1 MSDVLDRYIRAG
13 EGIGVEFK
21 RCGSQPSGDTFETIC
36 SFANRRGGSILL
48 GVNDDGA
55 VEGVPE
61 ASALP
66 IERSI
71 SNVVSNPNLFNV
83 SPLVE
88 FERLHDSEG
97 RLVIRVW
104 VPMGPSLYTFKG
116 AVYDRVADADVRV
129 KSDAQIASMMARKQG
144 YYSERTVCS
153 WVTED
158 DLEMDLLDAVRNAL
172 RANDADHPW
181 LPLSDGELLRAARLY
196 GRDQLTGERGFNLAA
211 VALLGKEDTILDVMP
226 LYRTDAVLRRVE
238 TDRYDDR
245 LICKSNLVRAYD
257 ELVGFC
263 EKWLPDSFVLDG
275 GQRKSARDVIVRE
288 LVCNCLIHREF
299 VSPHIARITID
310 GEGIRTRNAS
320 RALFA
325 GPVTLESLDPT
336 PKNPIIANF
345 FTQMGRSEELGSG
358 TRSLYKFS
366 RLYTG
371 KDPVLEDGDLFTAF
385 VPAPPVMTAGVAGES
400 GQSAGADAMA
410 DGAGKI
416 LRRNRAR
423 TEVEA
428 VVEDLL
434 ARYGSFPASAVAE
447 KVVSVGER
455 TVRRYLAAMVKEGK
469 LASVP
474 RGRSTTYHAVNM
486 PSRRSS
492 HESTGA

>member
-1 MSDVLDRYIRAG
+1 MSDALDRYIQAG
-13 EGIGVEFK
+13 EGISVEFK
-21 RCGSQPSGDTFETIC
+21 RCGSQPGQDTFETVC
-36 SFANRRGGSILL
+36 SFANRQGGSILL
-48 GVNDDGA
+48 GVRDDGA

-61 ASALP
+61 ASALN
-66 IERSI
+66 IERNI
-71 SNVVSNPNLFNV
+71 SNVTSDPNLFNV

-88 FERLHDSEG
+88 FERLRDSEG

-129 KSDAQIASMMARKQG
+129 KSDAQVTSMMARKRS
-144 YYSERTVCS
+144 YYSERTVYS

-158 DLEMDLLDAVRNAL
+158 DLEMDLLDAVRDAL

-181 LPLSDGELLRAARLY
+181 LSLSNGEFLRAARLF

-245 LICKSNLVRAYD
+245 LICRSNLVRAYD

-299 VSPHIARITID
+299 VSPHIARITINR
-310 GEGIRTRNAS
+310 EGIRTNNAS

-358 TRSLYKFS
+358 TRNLYKFS
-366 RLYTG
+366 RLYAG
-371 KDPVLEDGDLFTAF
+371 KDPVLEDGDQFTAF
-385 VPAPPVMTAGVAGES
+385 VPAPPVMASVAENEVDHDAAMDAERS
-400 GQSAGADAMA
+400 GAVIGS
-410 DGAGKI
+410 
-416 LRRNRAR
+416 RRNRTRA
-423 TEVEA
+423 EVERA
-428 VVEDLL
+428 VDDLI
-434 ARYGSFPASAVAE
+434 ARYGSFPASAISERVA
-447 KVVSVGER
+447 SVGER
-455 TVRRYLAAMVKEGK
+455 TVRRYLADMVKEGK
-469 LASVP
+469 LASIP
-474 RGRSTTYHAVNM
+474 RGRSTTYHA
-486 PSRRSS
+486 
-492 HESTGA
+492 GASADAPMK

>member
-1 MSDVLDRYIRAG
+1 MLGRYIQAA
-13 EGIGVEFK
+13 EGKSVELK
-21 RCGSQPSGDTFETIC
+21 RCGSQPGKDTFETIC
-36 SFANRRGGSILL
+36 SFANRQGGSVLL
-48 GVNDDGA
+48 GVRDDGT

-61 ASALP
+61 ASVLS

-71 SNVVSNPNLFNV
+71 SNVTSNPNLFNV

-129 KSDAQIASMMARKQG
+129 RSDAQITSMMARKQS
-144 YYSERTVCS
+144 YYSERTVYS

-158 DLEMDLLDAVRNAL
+158 DLEVGLLDAVRDTL

-181 LPLSDGELLRAARLY
+181 LSLSDSELLRAARLY

-245 LICKSNLVRAYD
+245 LVCKSNLVRAYD
-257 ELVGFC
+257 ELVVFC

-310 GEGIRTRNAS
+310 REGIRTSNAS

-345 FTQMGRSEELGSG
+345 FTQMGRSGELGSG
-358 TRSLYKFS
+358 TRNLYKFS

-385 VPAPPVMTAGVAGES
+385 VPAPPVMTAGVAGE
-400 GQSAGADAMA
+400 GGRFAEAGAMA
-410 DGAGKI
+410 DGVGEI
-416 LRRNRAR
+416 PTRNRAR
-423 TEVEA
+423 
-428 VVEDLL
+428 
-434 ARYGSFPASAVAE
+434 
-447 KVVSVGER
+447 
-455 TVRRYLAAMVKEGK
+455 
-469 LASVP
+469 
-474 RGRSTTYHAVNM
+474 
-486 PSRRSS
+486 
-492 HESTGA
+492 

>member
-1 MSDVLDRYIRAG
+1 MGDALDRYIQAG
-13 EGIGVEFK
+13 EGISVEFK
-21 RCGSQPSGDTFETIC
+21 RCGSQPGTDTFETIC
-36 SFANRRGGSILL
+36 SFANRQGGSVLL
-48 GVNDDGA
+48 GVRDDGT

-61 ASALP
+61 ASALN
-66 IERSI
+66 IERNI
-71 SNVVSNPNLFNV
+71 SNVTSNPNLFNV

-88 FERLHDSEG
+88 FERLHDTEG

-129 KSDAQIASMMARKQG
+129 RGDAQITAMMARKQG
-144 YYSERTVCS
+144 YYSERTVYS

-158 DLEMDLLDAVRNAL
+158 DLEIGLLDAVRDAL

-181 LPLSDGELLRAARLY
+181 LALSDGEFLRAARLY

-211 VALLGKEDTILDVMP
+211 VALLGKEDAILDVMP
-226 LYRTDAVLRRVE
+226 LYRTDAILRRVE

-245 LICKSNLVRAYD
+245 LICRSNLIRAYD

-310 GEGIRTRNAS
+310 REGIRTDNAS

-358 TRSLYKFS
+358 TRNLYKFS

-371 KDPVLEDGDLFTAF
+371 KNPVLEDGDQFTAF
-385 VPAPPVMTAGVAGES
+385 VPVPPVMASMMGNEGDRKTAKETERNEVVSGSRTNRTRAEIES
-400 GQSAGADAMA
+400 
-410 DGAGKI
+410 
-416 LRRNRAR
+416 
-423 TEVEA
+423 A
-428 VVEDLL
+428 VDDLI
-434 ARYGSFPASAVAE
+434 ARYGSFSASSVSERVA
-447 KVVSVGER
+447 SVGER
-455 TVRRYLAAMVKEGK
+455 TVRRYLADMVKKGK
-469 LASVP
+469 LVSAP
-474 RGRSTTYHAVNM
+474 RGRSTTYRAGNTAD
-486 PSRRSS
+486 SLD
-492 HESTGA
+492 GDC

>member
-1 MSDVLDRYIRAG
+1 MSDALDRYIQAG
-13 EGIGVEFK
+13 EGISVEFK
-21 RCGSQPSGDTFETIC
+21 RCGSQPGKDTFETIC
-36 SFANRRGGSILL
+36 SFANRQGGSVLL
-48 GVNDDGA
+48 GVRDDGT

-61 ASALP
+61 ASVLS
-66 IERSI
+66 IERNI
-71 SNVVSNPNLFNV
+71 SNVTSNPNLFNV

-88 FERLHDSEG
+88 FERLRDADG

-116 AVYDRVADADVRV
+116 GVYDRVADADVRV

-144 YYSERTVCS
+144 YYSERTVYS

-158 DLEMDLLDAVRNAL
+158 DLEVGLLDAVRDAL

-181 LPLSDGELLRAARLY
+181 LSLSDSELLRAARLY

-245 LICKSNLVRAYD
+245 LVCRSNLVRAYD

-288 LVCNCLIHREF
+288 LVCNCLIHREL

-371 KDPVLEDGDLFTAF
+371 RDPVLEDGDRFTAF
-385 VPAPPVMTAGVAGES
+385 VPVPPVM
-400 GQSAGADAMA
+400 ADAA
-410 DGAGKI
+410 GSKDDHDAATGAEGNGAVGGS
-416 LRRNRAR
+416 RGNRTRA
-423 TEVEA
+423 EVERVA
-428 VVEDLL
+428 DDLL
-434 ARYGSFPASAVAE
+434 ARSGSFAATE
-447 KVVSVGER
+447 VSERITRVGER
-455 TVRRYLAAMVKEGK
+455 TVRRYLADMVKEGK
-469 LASVP
+469 LVSDP
-474 RGRSTTYHAVNM
+474 RGRSTTYRAGN
-486 PSRRSS
+486 SADGLS
-492 HESTGA
+492 GDC

>member
-1 MSDVLDRYIRAG
+1 MSDALDRYIQVG
-13 EGIGVEFK
+13 EGISVEFK
-21 RCGSQPSGDTFETIC
+21 RCGSQPGQDTFETVC
-36 SFANRRGGSILL
+36 SFANRQGGSILL
-48 GVNDDGA
+48 GVRDDGA

-61 ASALP
+61 ASALN
-66 IERSI
+66 IERNI
-71 SNVVSNPNLFNV
+71 SNVTSNPDLFNV

-88 FERLHDSEG
+88 FERLRDSEG

-129 KSDAQIASMMARKQG
+129 KSDAQVTSMMARKRS
-144 YYSERTVCS
+144 YYSERTVYS

-158 DLEMDLLDAVRNAL
+158 DLEMDLLDAVRDAL

-181 LPLSDGELLRAARLY
+181 LSLSNGEFLRAARLF

-211 VALLGKEDTILDVMP
+211 VALLGKEDTILDVIP

-245 LICKSNLVRAYD
+245 LICRSNLVRAYD

-310 GEGIRTRNAS
+310 RGGIRTNNAS

-358 TRSLYKFS
+358 TRNLYKFS
-366 RLYTG
+366 RLYAG
-371 KDPVLEDGDLFTAF
+371 KDPVLEDGDQFTAF
-385 VPAPPVMTAGVAGES
+385 VPAPPVMASVAENEVDHDAATDAERS
-400 GQSAGADAMA
+400 GAVIGS
-410 DGAGKI
+410 
-416 LRRNRAR
+416 RRNRTRA
-423 TEVEA
+423 EVERA
-428 VVEDLL
+428 VDDLI
-434 ARYGSFPASAVAE
+434 ARYGSFPASAISERVA
-447 KVVSVGER
+447 SVGER
-455 TVRRYLAAMVKEGK
+455 TVRRYLADMVKEGK
-469 LASVP
+469 LASIP
-474 RGRSTTYHAVNM
+474 RGRSTTYHA
-486 PSRRSS
+486 
-492 HESTGA
+492 GASADAPMK

>member
-1 MSDVLDRYIRAG
+1 MSDALDRYIQAG
-13 EGIGVEFK
+13 EGISVEFK
-21 RCGSQPSGDTFETIC
+21 RCGSQPGQDTFETVC
-36 SFANRRGGSILL
+36 SFANRQGGSILL
-48 GVNDDGA
+48 GVRDDGA

-61 ASALP
+61 ASALN
-66 IERSI
+66 IERNI
-71 SNVVSNPNLFNV
+71 SNVTSDPNLFNV

-88 FERLHDSEG
+88 FERLRDSEG

-129 KSDAQIASMMARKQG
+129 KSDAQVTSMMARKRS
-144 YYSERTVCS
+144 YYSERTVYS

-158 DLEMDLLDAVRNAL
+158 DLEMDLLDAVRDAL

-181 LPLSDGELLRAARLY
+181 LSLSNGEFLRAARLF

-245 LICKSNLVRAYD
+245 LICRSNLVRAYD

-299 VSPHIARITID
+299 VSPHIARSTINR
-310 GEGIRTRNAS
+310 EGIRTNNAS

-358 TRSLYKFS
+358 TRNLYKFS
-366 RLYTG
+366 RLYAG
-371 KDPVLEDGDLFTAF
+371 KDPVLEDGDQFTAF
-385 VPAPPVMTAGVAGES
+385 VPAPPVMASVAENEIDHDAAMDAERS
-400 GQSAGADAMA
+400 GAVIGS
-410 DGAGKI
+410 
-416 LRRNRAR
+416 RRNRTRA
-423 TEVEA
+423 EVERA
-428 VVEDLL
+428 VDDLI
-434 ARYGSFPASAVAE
+434 ARYGSFPASAISERVA
-447 KVVSVGER
+447 SVGER
-455 TVRRYLAAMVKEGK
+455 TVRRYLADMVKEGK
-469 LASVP
+469 LASIP
-474 RGRSTTYHAVNM
+474 RGRSTTYHA
-486 PSRRSS
+486 
-492 HESTGA
+492 GASADAPMK

>member
-1 MSDVLDRYIRAG
+1 MSDALDRYIQAG
-13 EGIGVEFK
+13 EGISVEFK
-21 RCGSQPSGDTFETIC
+21 RCGSQPGQDTFETVC
-36 SFANRRGGSILL
+36 SFANRQGGSILL
-48 GVNDDGA
+48 GVRDDGA

-61 ASALP
+61 ASALN
-66 IERSI
+66 IERNI
-71 SNVVSNPNLFNV
+71 SNVTSNPNLFNV

-88 FERLHDSEG
+88 FERLRDSEG

-129 KSDAQIASMMARKQG
+129 KSDAQVTSMMARKRS
-144 YYSERTVCS
+144 YYSERTVYS

-158 DLEMDLLDAVRNAL
+158 DLEMDLLDAVRDAL

-181 LPLSDGELLRAARLY
+181 LSLSNGEFLRAARLF

-211 VALLGKEDTILDVMP
+211 IALLGKEDTILDVMP

-245 LICKSNLVRAYD
+245 LICRSNLVRAYD

-310 GEGIRTRNAS
+310 REGIRTNNAS

-358 TRSLYKFS
+358 TRNLYKFS
-366 RLYTG
+366 RLYAG
-371 KDPVLEDGDLFTAF
+371 KDPVLEDGDQFTAF
-385 VPAPPVMTAGVAGES
+385 VPAPPVMASAAENEVDHDAATDAERS
-400 GQSAGADAMA
+400 GAVIGS
-410 DGAGKI
+410 
-416 LRRNRAR
+416 RRNRTRA
-423 TEVEA
+423 EVERA
-428 VVEDLL
+428 VDDLI
-434 ARYGSFPASAVAE
+434 ARYGSFPASAISERVA
-447 KVVSVGER
+447 SVGER
-455 TVRRYLAAMVKEGK
+455 TVRRYLADMVKEGK
-469 LASVP
+469 LASIP
-474 RGRSTTYHAVNM
+474 RGRSTTYHA
-486 PSRRSS
+486 
-492 HESTGA
+492 GASADAPMK

>member
-1 MSDVLDRYIRAG
+1 MSDALDRYIQAG
-13 EGIGVEFK
+13 EGISVEFK
-21 RCGSQPSGDTFETIC
+21 RCGSQPGQDTFETVC
-36 SFANRRGGSILL
+36 SFANRQGGSILL
-48 GVNDDGA
+48 GVRDDGA

-61 ASALP
+61 ASALN
-66 IERSI
+66 IERNI
-71 SNVVSNPNLFNV
+71 SNVTSNPNLFNV

-88 FERLHDSEG
+88 FERLRDSED

-129 KSDAQIASMMARKQG
+129 KSDAQVTSMMARKRS
-144 YYSERTVCS
+144 YYSERTVYS

-158 DLEMDLLDAVRNAL
+158 DLEMDLLDAARDAL

-181 LPLSDGELLRAARLY
+181 LSLSNGEFLRAARLF

-245 LICKSNLVRAYD
+245 LICRSNLVRAYD

-310 GEGIRTRNAS
+310 REGIRTNNAS

-358 TRSLYKFS
+358 TRNLYKFS
-366 RLYTG
+366 RLYAG
-371 KDPVLEDGDLFTAF
+371 KDPVLEDGDQFTAF
-385 VPAPPVMTAGVAGES
+385 VPAPPVMASVAENEVDHDAATDAERS
-400 GQSAGADAMA
+400 GAVIGSR
-410 DGAGKI
+410 K
-416 LRRNRAR
+416 NRTRA
-423 TEVEA
+423 EVERA
-428 VVEDLL
+428 VDDLI
-434 ARYGSFPASAVAE
+434 ARYGSFPASAISE
-447 KVVSVGER
+447 RVVSVGER
-455 TVRRYLAAMVKEGK
+455 TVRRYLADMVKEGK
-469 LASVP
+469 LASIP
-474 RGRSTTYHAVNM
+474 RGRSTTYHA
-486 PSRRSS
+486 
-492 HESTGA
+492 GASADAPMK

>member
-1 MSDVLDRYIRAG
+1 MSDALDRYIQAG
-13 EGIGVEFK
+13 EGISVEFK
-21 RCGSQPSGDTFETIC
+21 RCGSQPGKDTFETIC
-36 SFANRRGGSILL
+36 SFANRQGGSVLL
-48 GVNDDGA
+48 GVRDDGT

-61 ASALP
+61 ASVLS
-66 IERSI
+66 IERNI
-71 SNVVSNPNLFNV
+71 SNITSNPNLFNV

-88 FERLHDSEG
+88 FERLRDSEG

-104 VPMGPSLYTFKG
+104 VPMGPSLYMFKG
-116 AVYDRVADADVRV
+116 VVYDRVADADVRV
-129 KSDAQIASMMARKQG
+129 KSDVQITSMMARKQS
-144 YYSERTVCS
+144 YYSERTVYP
-153 WVTED
+153 WVTEG
-158 DLEMDLLDAVRNAL
+158 DLEMGLLDAVRDAL

-181 LPLSDGELLRAARLY
+181 LSLSDGELLRAARLY

-211 VALLGKEDTILDVMP
+211 VALLGKEDAILDVMP

-245 LICKSNLVRAYD
+245 LVCRSNLVRAYD

-299 VSPHIARITID
+299 VSPHIARIAID

-371 KDPVLEDGDLFTAF
+371 RNPVLEDGDQFTAF
-385 VPAPPVMTAGVAGES
+385 VPAPPVMASVAENEVDHDAATDAERS
-400 GQSAGADAMA
+400 GAVIGS
-410 DGAGKI
+410 
-416 LRRNRAR
+416 RRNRTRA
-423 TEVEA
+423 EVERA
-428 VVEDLL
+428 VDDLI
-434 ARYGSFPASAVAE
+434 ARYGSFPASAVSE
-447 KVVSVGER
+447 RVTSVGER
-455 TVRRYLAAMVKEGK
+455 TVRRYLSDMVKEGK
-469 LASVP
+469 LVSAP
-474 RGRSTTYHAVNM
+474 RGRSTTYHA
-486 PSRRSS
+486 SDSS
-492 HESTGA
+492 DAPLR

>member
-1 MSDVLDRYIRAG
+1 MSDALDRYIQAG
-13 EGIGVEFK
+13 EGISVEFK
-21 RCGSQPSGDTFETIC
+21 RCGSQPGQDTFETVC
-36 SFANRRGGSILL
+36 SFANRQGGSILL
-48 GVNDDGA
+48 GVRDDGA

-61 ASALP
+61 ASALN
-66 IERSI
+66 IERNI
-71 SNVVSNPNLFNV
+71 SNVTSNPNLFNV

-88 FERLHDSEG
+88 FERLRDSEG

-129 KSDAQIASMMARKQG
+129 KSDAQVTSMMARKRS
-144 YYSERTVCS
+144 YYSERTVYS

-158 DLEMDLLDAVRNAL
+158 DLEMDLLDAVRDAL

-181 LPLSDGELLRAARLY
+181 LSLSNGEFLRAARLF

-211 VALLGKEDTILDVMP
+211 IALLGKEDTILDVMP

-245 LICKSNLVRAYD
+245 LICRSNLVRAYD

-310 GEGIRTRNAS
+310 REGIRTNNAS

-358 TRSLYKFS
+358 TRNLYKFS
-366 RLYTG
+366 RLYAG
-371 KDPVLEDGDLFTAF
+371 KDPVLEDGDQFTAF
-385 VPAPPVMTAGVAGES
+385 VPAPPVMASVAENEVDHDAATDAERS
-400 GQSAGADAMA
+400 GAVIGS
-410 DGAGKI
+410 
-416 LRRNRAR
+416 RRNRTRA
-423 TEVEA
+423 EVERA
-428 VVEDLL
+428 VDDLI
-434 ARYGSFPASAVAE
+434 ARYGSFPASAISERVA
-447 KVVSVGER
+447 SVGER
-455 TVRRYLAAMVKEGK
+455 TVRRYLADMVKEGK
-469 LASVP
+469 LASIP
-474 RGRSTTYHAVNM
+474 RGRSTTYHA
-486 PSRRSS
+486 
-492 HESTGA
+492 GASADAPMK

>member
-1 MSDVLDRYIRAG
+1 MSYALDRYIQAG
-13 EGIGVEFK
+13 EGLSIEFK
-21 RCGSQPSGDTFETIC
+21 RCGSQPGQDTFETIC
-36 SFANRRGGSILL
+36 SFANRQGGSILL
-48 GVNDDGA
+48 GVRDDGT

-61 ASALP
+61 ASALS
-66 IERSI
+66 IERNI
-71 SNVVSNPNLFNV
+71 SNVTSNPNLFNV

-88 FERLHDSEG
+88 FERLHDSED
-97 RLVIRVW
+97 RLIIRVW

-129 KSDAQIASMMARKQG
+129 RSDAQIASMMARKQG
-144 YYSERTVCS
+144 YYSERTVYP

-158 DLEMDLLDAVRNAL
+158 DLEIDLLETVRGAL

-181 LPLSDGELLRAARLY
+181 LSLSDGELLRAARLY

-226 LYRTDAVLRRVE
+226 LYRTDAVLRRIE

-245 LICKSNLVRAYD
+245 LVCKSNLVRAYD

-310 GEGIRTRNAS
+310 REGIRTSNAS

-358 TRSLYKFS
+358 TRNLYKFS

-371 KDPVLEDGDLFTAF
+371 KDPVLEDGDQFTAF
-385 VPAPPVMTAGVAGES
+385 VPVPPVMAGVAGSEGDHDVATS
-400 GQSAGADAMA
+400 MEGGGAV
-410 DGAGKI
+410 GRS
-416 LRRNRAR
+416 RRNRTRA
-423 TEVEA
+423 EVESA
-428 VVEDLL
+428 VDDLI
-434 ARYGSFPASAVAE
+434 ARYGSFPASAVSE
-447 KVVSVGER
+447 RVTSVGER
-455 TVRRYLAAMVKEGK
+455 TIRRYLSDMVKEGK
-469 LASVP
+469 LVSDP
-474 RGRSTTYHAVNM
+474 RGRSTTYHASGSADA
-486 PSRRSS
+486 P
-492 HESTGA
+492 TQ

>member
-1 MSDVLDRYIRAG
+1 MSDALDRYIQAG
-13 EGIGVEFK
+13 EGISVEFK
-21 RCGSQPSGDTFETIC
+21 RCGSQPGTDTFETIC
-36 SFANRRGGSILL
+36 SFANRQGGSVLL
-48 GVNDDGA
+48 GVRDDGT

-61 ASALP
+61 ASTLN
-66 IERSI
+66 IERNI
-71 SNVVSNPNLFNV
+71 SNVTSNPNLFNV

-88 FERLHDSEG
+88 FERLHDTEG

-104 VPMGPSLYTFKG
+104 VPMGPSLYMFKG
-116 AVYDRVADADVRV
+116 AVFDRVADADVRV
-129 KSDAQIASMMARKQG
+129 RSDAQIASMMARKQS
-144 YYSERTVCS
+144 YYSERTVYP

-158 DLEMDLLDAVRNAL
+158 DLEMGLLDTVRDAL

-181 LPLSDGELLRAARLY
+181 LSLSDGELLCAARLY

-211 VALLGKEDTILDVMP
+211 VALLGKEGTILDVMP

-245 LICKSNLVRAYD
+245 LVCRSNLVRAYD

-310 GEGIRTRNAS
+310 GEGIRTSNAS

-358 TRSLYKFS
+358 TRNLYKFS

-371 KDPVLEDGDLFTAF
+371 KDPVLEDGDRFTAF
-385 VPAPPVMTAGVAGES
+385 VPAPPVM
-400 GQSAGADAMA
+400 ADAA
-410 DGAGKI
+410 GSKDDHDAATGAEGNGAVGGS
-416 LRRNRAR
+416 RGNRTRA
-423 TEVEA
+423 EVERVA
-428 VVEDLL
+428 DDLL
-434 ARYGSFPASAVAE
+434 ARSGSFAATE
-447 KVVSVGER
+447 VSERITRVGER
-455 TVRRYLAAMVKEGK
+455 TVRRYLADMVREGK
-469 LASVP
+469 LVSDP
-474 RGRSTTYHAVNM
+474 RGRSTTYRAGN
-486 PSRRSS
+486 SADGLNGDR
-492 HESTGA
+492 

>member
-1 MSDVLDRYIRAG
+1 MSDALDRYIQAG
-13 EGIGVEFK
+13 EGISVEFK
-21 RCGSQPSGDTFETIC
+21 RCGSQPGKDTFETIC
-36 SFANRRGGSILL
+36 SFANRQGGSVLL
-48 GVNDDGA
+48 GVRDDGT

-61 ASALP
+61 ASVLS
-66 IERSI
+66 IERNI
-71 SNVVSNPNLFNV
+71 SNVTSNPNLFNV

-88 FERLHDSEG
+88 FERLRDADG

-144 YYSERTVCS
+144 YYSERTVYS

-158 DLEMDLLDAVRNAL
+158 DLEVGLLDAVRDAL

-181 LPLSDGELLRAARLY
+181 LSLSDSELLRAARLY

-245 LICKSNLVRAYD
+245 LVCRSNLVRAYD

-288 LVCNCLIHREF
+288 LVCNCLIHREL

-371 KDPVLEDGDLFTAF
+371 RDPVLEDGDRFTAF
-385 VPAPPVMTAGVAGES
+385 VPVPPVM
-400 GQSAGADAMA
+400 ADAA
-410 DGAGKI
+410 GSKDDHDAATGAEGNGAVGGS
-416 LRRNRAR
+416 RGNRTRA
-423 TEVEA
+423 EVERVA
-428 VVEDLL
+428 DDLL
-434 ARYGSFPASAVAE
+434 ARSGSFAATE
-447 KVVSVGER
+447 VSERITRVGER
-455 TVRRYLAAMVKEGK
+455 TVRRYLADMVKEGK
-469 LASVP
+469 LVSDP
-474 RGRSTTYHAVNM
+474 RGRSTTYRAGN
-486 PSRRSS
+486 SADGLS
-492 HESTGA
+492 GDC

>member
-1 MSDVLDRYIRAG
+1 MSDALDRYIQAG
-13 EGIGVEFK
+13 EGISVEFK
-21 RCGSQPSGDTFETIC
+21 RCGSQPGQDTFETVC
-36 SFANRRGGSILL
+36 SFANRQGGSILL
-48 GVNDDGA
+48 GVRDDGA

-61 ASALP
+61 ASALN
-66 IERSI
+66 IERNI
-71 SNVVSNPNLFNV
+71 SNVTSDPNLFNV

-88 FERLHDSEG
+88 FERLRDSEG

-129 KSDAQIASMMARKQG
+129 KSDAQVTSMMARKRS
-144 YYSERTVCS
+144 YYSERTVYS

-158 DLEMDLLDAVRNAL
+158 DLEMDLLDAVRDAL

-181 LPLSDGELLRAARLY
+181 LSLSNGEFLRAARLF

-245 LICKSNLVRAYD
+245 LICRSNLVRAYD

-299 VSPHIARITID
+299 VSPHIARITINR
-310 GEGIRTRNAS
+310 EGIRTNNAS

-358 TRSLYKFS
+358 TRNLYKFS
-366 RLYTG
+366 RLYAG
-371 KDPVLEDGDLFTAF
+371 KDPVLEDGDQFTAF
-385 VPAPPVMTAGVAGES
+385 VPAPPVMASVAENEVDHDAATDAERS
-400 GQSAGADAMA
+400 GAVIGS
-410 DGAGKI
+410 
-416 LRRNRAR
+416 RRNRTRA
-423 TEVEA
+423 EVERA
-428 VVEDLL
+428 VDDLI
-434 ARYGSFPASAVAE
+434 ARYGSFPASAISERVA
-447 KVVSVGER
+447 SVGER
-455 TVRRYLAAMVKEGK
+455 TVRRYLADMVKEGK
-469 LASVP
+469 LASIP
-474 RGRSTTYHAVNM
+474 RGRSTTYHA
-486 PSRRSS
+486 
-492 HESTGA
+492 GASADAPMK

>member
-1 MSDVLDRYIRAG
+1 MSDALDRYIQAG
-13 EGIGVEFK
+13 EGISVEFK
-21 RCGSQPSGDTFETIC
+21 RCGSQPGKDTFETVC
-36 SFANRRGGSILL
+36 SFANRQGGSILL
-48 GVNDDGA
+48 GVRDDGA

-61 ASALP
+61 ASALN
-66 IERSI
+66 IERNI
-71 SNVVSNPNLFNV
+71 SNVTSNPNLFNV

-88 FERLHDSEG
+88 FERLRDSEG

-129 KSDAQIASMMARKQG
+129 KSDAQVTSMMARKRS
-144 YYSERTVCS
+144 YYSERTVYS

-158 DLEMDLLDAVRNAL
+158 DLEMDLLDAVRGAL

-181 LPLSDGELLRAARLY
+181 LSLSNGEFLRAARLF

-211 VALLGKEDTILDVMP
+211 VALLGKEDTILDAMP

-245 LICKSNLVRAYD
+245 LICRSNLVRAYD

-310 GEGIRTRNAS
+310 REGIRTNNAS

-358 TRSLYKFS
+358 TRNLYKFS
-366 RLYTG
+366 RLYAG
-371 KDPVLEDGDLFTAF
+371 KDPVLEDGDQFTAF
-385 VPAPPVMTAGVAGES
+385 VPAPPVMASVAENEVDHDAATDAERS
-400 GQSAGADAMA
+400 GAVIGS
-410 DGAGKI
+410 
-416 LRRNRAR
+416 RRNRTRA
-423 TEVEA
+423 EVERA
-428 VVEDLL
+428 VDDLI
-434 ARYGSFPASAVAE
+434 ARYGSFPASAISERVA
-447 KVVSVGER
+447 SVGER
-455 TVRRYLAAMVKEGK
+455 TVRRYLADMVKEGK
-469 LASVP
+469 LASIP
-474 RGRSTTYHAVNM
+474 RGRSTTYHA
-486 PSRRSS
+486 
-492 HESTGA
+492 GASADAPMK

>member
-1 MSDVLDRYIRAG
+1 MSEALDRYIRAG

-36 SFANRRGGSILL
+36 SFANRQGGSILL
-48 GVNDDGA
+48 GVKDDGT
-55 VEGVPE
+55 VEGIPE

-88 FERLHDSEG
+88 FERLRDSEG

-129 KSDAQIASMMARKQG
+129 KTDAQITSMMARKQG
-144 YYSERTVCS
+144 YYSERTVCP
-153 WVTED
+153 WVTVD
-158 DLEMDLLDAVRNAL
+158 DLEMDLLDAVRDAL

-238 TDRYDDR
+238 NDRYDDR
-245 LICKSNLVRAYD
+245 LICKSNLIRAYD
-257 ELVGFC
+257 ELVVFC

-275 GQRKSARDVIVRE
+275 AQRKSARDVIVRE

-320 RALFA
+320 RALRRPRDA
-325 GPVTLESLDPT
+325 RESRPHSQEPYHRQL
-336 PKNPIIANF
+336 
-345 FTQMGRSEELGSG
+345 LH
-358 TRSLYKFS
+358 
-366 RLYTG
+366 
-371 KDPVLEDGDLFTAF
+371 
-385 VPAPPVMTAGVAGES
+385 
-400 GQSAGADAMA
+400 A
-410 DGAGKI
+410 DGALG
-416 LRRNRAR
+416 RA
-423 TEVEA
+423 
-428 VVEDLL
+428 
-434 ARYGSFPASAVAE
+434 
-447 KVVSVGER
+447 GER
-455 TVRRYLAAMVKEGK
+455 DEEPLQVLAALHGEGPRFGGRR
-469 LASVP
+469 SVHRVCAGSARNDSWSGGRERP
-474 RGRSTTYHAVNM
+474 IRRGGRDGRRGR
-486 PSRRSS
+486 
-492 HESTGA
+492 

>member
-1 MSDVLDRYIRAG
+1 MSDALDRYIQAG
-13 EGIGVEFK
+13 EGVSVEFK
-21 RCGSQPSGDTFETIC
+21 RCGSQPGRDTFETIC
-36 SFANRRGGSILL
+36 SFANRQGGSVLL
-48 GVNDDGA
+48 GVRDDGT

-61 ASALP
+61 ASALS
-66 IERSI
+66 IERNI
-71 SNVVSNPNLFNV
+71 SNVTSNPNLFNV

-88 FERLHDSEG
+88 FERLRDADG
-97 RLVIRVW
+97 KLVIRVW

-116 AVYDRVADADVRV
+116 VVYDRVADADVRV
-129 KSDAQIASMMARKQG
+129 RSDVQIASMMARKQG
-144 YYSERTVCS
+144 YYSERTVYP
-153 WVTED
+153 WVSED
-158 DLEMDLLDAVRNAL
+158 DLEMGLLDAVRDAL
-172 RANDADHPW
+172 HANDADHPW
-181 LPLSDGELLRAARLY
+181 LSLSDGELLRAARLY

-245 LICKSNLVRAYD
+245 LVCRSNLVRAYD

-299 VSPHIARITID
+299 VSPHIA
-310 GEGIRTRNAS
+310 IRTRNAS

-358 TRSLYKFS
+358 TRNLYKFS

-371 KDPVLEDGDLFTAF
+371 KDPVLEDGDQFTAF
-385 VPAPPVMTAGVAGES
+385 VPVPPIMTSMMGNEGDYEAAK
-400 GQSAGADAMA
+400 GAERSRVV
-410 DGAGKI
+410 GGT
-416 LRRNRAR
+416 RRGRTRA
-423 TEVEA
+423 EVESA
-428 VVEDLL
+428 VDDLI
-434 ARYGSFPASAVAE
+434 ARYGSFPASAVSE
-447 KVVSVGER
+447 RVTSVGER
-455 TVRRYLAAMVKEGK
+455 TVRRYLSDMVAEGK
-469 LASVP
+469 LVSSP
-474 RGRSTTYHAVNM
+474 RGRSTTYRAG
-486 PSRRSS
+486 SS
-492 HESTGA
+492 AGSLNGDC

>member
-1 MSDVLDRYIRAG
+1 MKAS
-13 EGIGVEFK
+13 
-21 RCGSQPSGDTFETIC
+21 PSFSLNLYFLRTDTFETIC
-36 SFANRRGGSILL
+36 SFANRQGGSVLL
-48 GVNDDGA
+48 GVRDDGT

-61 ASALP
+61 ASALN
-66 IERSI
+66 IERNI
-71 SNVVSNPNLFNV
+71 SNVTSNQNLFNV

-88 FERLHDSEG
+88 FERLHDTEG

-129 KSDAQIASMMARKQG
+129 RSDAQITSMMARKQS
-144 YYSERTVCS
+144 YYSERTVYP
-153 WVTED
+153 WVTEE
-158 DLEMDLLDAVRNAL
+158 DLETDLLDAVRDAL

-181 LPLSDGELLRAARLY
+181 LSLSDGELLRAARLY

-245 LICKSNLVRAYD
+245 LVCRSNLVRAYD

-275 GQRKSARDVIVRE
+275 GSARARDVIVRE
-288 LVCNCLIHREF
+288 LVRNCLIHREF
-299 VSPHIARITID
+299 VSPHIASITID

-320 RALFA
+320 RAFFA

-336 PKNPIIANF
+336 PKNPTIANF

-371 KDPVLEDGDLFTAF
+371 RDPVLEDGDQFTAF
-385 VPAPPVMTAGVAGES
+385 VPVPPVMASMMGS
-400 GQSAGADAMA
+400 GGDREAAKGTERSGAV
-410 DGAGKI
+410 GGS
-416 LRRNRAR
+416 RRSRTRA
-423 TEVEA
+423 EVESA
-428 VVEDLL
+428 VDNLI
-434 ARYGSFPASAVAE
+434 ARYGSFPASAVSE
-447 KVVSVGER
+447 QVTSVGER
-455 TVRRYLAAMVKEGK
+455 TVRRYLSDMVKEGK
-469 LASVP
+469 LVCAP
-474 RGRSTTYHAVNM
+474 RGRSTTY
-486 PSRRSS
+486 RSGNSADS
-492 HESTGA
+492 HGGDC

>member
-1 MSDVLDRYIRAG
+1 M
-13 EGIGVEFK
+13 
-21 RCGSQPSGDTFETIC
+21 
-36 SFANRRGGSILL
+36 
-48 GVNDDGA
+48 
-55 VEGVPE
+55 
-61 ASALP
+61 
-66 IERSI
+66 
-71 SNVVSNPNLFNV
+71 

-88 FERLHDSEG
+88 FERLRDADG
-97 RLVIRVW
+97 KLVIRVW
-104 VPMGPSLYTFKG
+104 VPMGPSFYTFKG
-116 AVYDRVADADVRV
+116 AVYDRVADADMRV
-129 KSDAQIASMMARKQG
+129 KSDAQITSMMARKQG
-144 YYSERTVCS
+144 YYSERTVYS

-158 DLEMDLLDAVRNAL
+158 DLEMGLLGAVRDAL

-181 LPLSDGELLRAARLY
+181 LSLSDGELLRAARLY
-196 GRDQLTGERGFNLAA
+196 GRDQLTGERGFDLAA

-226 LYRTDAVLRRVE
+226 LYRTDAVLKRVE

-245 LICKSNLVRAYD
+245 LVCRSNLVRAYD

-299 VSPHIARITID
+299 VSSHIARITID

-371 KDPVLEDGDLFTAF
+371 KDSVMEDGDQFTAF
-385 VPAPPVMTAGVAGES
+385 VPVPPVMTAGVAGE
-400 GQSAGADAMA
+400 GGRFAEAGTMA
-410 DGAGKI
+410 DGVGEI
-416 LRRNRAR
+416 PTRNRAR
-423 TEVEA
+423 
-428 VVEDLL
+428 
-434 ARYGSFPASAVAE
+434 
-447 KVVSVGER
+447 
-455 TVRRYLAAMVKEGK
+455 
-469 LASVP
+469 
-474 RGRSTTYHAVNM
+474 
-486 PSRRSS
+486 
-492 HESTGA
+492 

>member
-1 MSDVLDRYIRAG
+1 M
-13 EGIGVEFK
+13 
-21 RCGSQPSGDTFETIC
+21 
-36 SFANRRGGSILL
+36 LL
-48 GVNDDGA
+48 GASDDGA
-55 VEGVPE
+55 VEGIPE
-61 ASALP
+61 ASALN
-66 IERSI
+66 IERNI
-71 SNVVSNPNLFNV
+71 SNATSNPNLLNV

-88 FERLHDSEG
+88 FERLHDAEV

-129 KSDAQIASMMARKQG
+129 RSDAQITSMMARKQS
-144 YYSERTVCS
+144 YYSERTVYP
-153 WVTED
+153 WVTEE
-158 DLEMDLLDAVRNAL
+158 DLETDLLDAVRDAL

-181 LPLSDGELLRAARLY
+181 LSLSDGELLRAARLY

-245 LICKSNLVRAYD
+245 LVCRSNLVRAYD

-288 LVCNCLIHREF
+288 LVCNLLIHREF

-310 GEGIRTRNAS
+310 GEGIRTRNES
-320 RALFA
+320 RTLFA

-336 PKNPIIANF
+336 PKNPTIANF

-371 KDPVLEDGDLFTAF
+371 KDPVQEDGDQFTAF
-385 VPAPPVMTAGVAGES
+385 VPVPPVMAS
-400 GQSAGADAMA
+400 MMGAC
-410 DGAGKI
+410 
-416 LRRNRAR
+416 
-423 TEVEA
+423 V
-428 VVEDLL
+428 
-434 ARYGSFPASAVAE
+434 
-447 KVVSVGER
+447 
-455 TVRRYLAAMVKEGK
+455 
-469 LASVP
+469 
-474 RGRSTTYHAVNM
+474 
-486 PSRRSS
+486 
-492 HESTGA
+492 

>member
-1 MSDVLDRYIRAG
+1 MGNVLDRYIQAG
-13 EGIGVEFK
+13 EGISVEFK
-21 RCGSQPSGDTFETIC
+21 RCGAQPRQDTFETIC
-36 SFANRRGGSILL
+36 SFANRQGGSILL
-48 GVNDDGA
+48 GVRDDGA

-61 ASALP
+61 ASALN
-66 IERSI
+66 IERNI
-71 SNVVSNPNLFNV
+71 SNVTSNPNLFNV

-88 FERLHDSEG
+88 FERLHDTEG

-129 KSDAQIASMMARKQG
+129 KSDAQITSMMARKQG
-144 YYSERTVCS
+144 YYSERTVYK

-158 DLEMDLLDAVRNAL
+158 DLEMDLLGAVRDAL
-172 RANDADHPW
+172 HANDADHPW
-181 LPLSDGELLRAARLY
+181 LSLSDGELLRAARLY

-211 VALLGKEDTILDVMP
+211 VVLLGKEDAILDVMP

-245 LICKSNLVRAYD
+245 LVCRSNLVRAYD

-288 LVCNCLIHREF
+288 LVCNCLIHREL

-358 TRSLYKFS
+358 TRNLYKFS
-366 RLYTG
+366 RLYAG
-371 KDPVLEDGDLFTAF
+371 KDPVLEDGDQFTAF
-385 VPAPPVMTAGVAGES
+385 VPAPPVMASVAENEVDHDAATDAERS
-400 GQSAGADAMA
+400 GAVIGS
-410 DGAGKI
+410 
-416 LRRNRAR
+416 RRNRTRA
-423 TEVEA
+423 EVERA
-428 VVEDLL
+428 VDDLI
-434 ARYGSFPASAVAE
+434 ARYGSFPASAISERVA
-447 KVVSVGER
+447 SVGER
-455 TVRRYLAAMVKEGK
+455 TVRRYLADMVKEGK
-469 LASVP
+469 LASIP
-474 RGRSTTYHAVNM
+474 RGRSTTYHA
-486 PSRRSS
+486 
-492 HESTGA
+492 GASADAPMK